1 MPNLDP
7 ATRARL
13 ADALEGATPEMLR
26 KTAAG
31 MVRCADFFLGP
42 DDKASPGFLRAA
54 AVLLAV
60 AEMQERG
67 VRAASRHP
75 DWFVTDGGGLDW
87 WHESS
92 PAVARTLPSALAA
105 LLRTS
110 ETTR

>member
-26 KTAAG
+26 EDAEFGHGLAAHPSLNDG
-31 MVRCADFFLGP
+31 GRDA
-42 DDKASPGFLRAA
+42 LRRLAA
-54 AVLLAV
+54 LALAV

-92 PAVARTLPSALAA
+92 PEVARSLPSALAA

-110 ETTR
+110 EGA